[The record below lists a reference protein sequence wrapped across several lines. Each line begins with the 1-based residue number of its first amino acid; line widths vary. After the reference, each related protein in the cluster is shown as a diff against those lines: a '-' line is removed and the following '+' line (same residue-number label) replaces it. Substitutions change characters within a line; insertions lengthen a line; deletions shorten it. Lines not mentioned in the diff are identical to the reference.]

1 MTHTNKDSKKYV
13 DAVRRFDRDRQH
25 GPGEAV
31 DLVKSLAT
39 AKFDETVE
47 LAVRLG
53 VDPRKADQIVRGTVG
68 LPAGTGKNV
77 RVAVF
82 AAGPQAQEAREA
94 GADIVGADDLAERV
108 QGGVLDF
115 DVAIATPDLMR
126 AQVARLGRILG
137 PRGLMPNPKTGTV
150 TEDVGRAVREFKGGR
165 VEYRTDRYGNIHVP
179 VGKVSFD
186 RRALLENIRAVI
198 EELQRAKQ
206 AAAKGRYMRG
216 ITLSSTLGPGVKVD
230 PNPMRALE
238 DELAGRLSSSSA
250 ALLTEY
256 RGLNVRDLAALR
268 SAVRD
273 AGGEYKIY
281 KNTLVRLAVR
291 DLELAELDA
300 LLTGPTAIAFVDGDA
315 VVVAKSLR
323 DFARTN
329 PNLVIKGG
337 LLGKAVLTAADA
349 GALADVA
356 PREVLLA
363 QFAGAL
369 AAPLRQFAGLLAALP
384 RNFAYGLKA

>member
-1 MTHTNKDSKKYV
+1 MGNNDRDSKKYQ
-13 DAVRRFDRDRQH
+13 DAVRRFDPNQQH

-31 DLVKSLAT
+31 DLVKSLAH

-108 QGGVLDF
+108 QGGFLDF
-115 DVAIATPDLMR
+115 DVAIATQDLMR
-126 AQVARLGRILG
+126 SQVARLGRILG

-186 RRALLENIRAVI
+186 RRALLENIRAVVD
-198 EELQRAKQ
+198 ELQRAKP
-206 AAAKGRYMRG
+206 AAAKGRYMKG
-216 ITLSSTLGPGVKVD
+216 ITLSSTMGPGVKVD
-230 PNPMRALE
+230 PNPMRALDE
-238 DELAGRLSSSSA
+238 ELAG
-250 ALLTEY
+250 
-256 RGLNVRDLAALR
+256 
-268 SAVRD
+268 
-273 AGGEYKIY
+273 
-281 KNTLVRLAVR
+281 
-291 DLELAELDA
+291 AE
-300 LLTGPTAIAFVDGDA
+300 
-315 VVVAKSLR
+315 
-323 DFARTN
+323 
-329 PNLVIKGG
+329 
-337 LLGKAVLTAADA
+337 A
-349 GALADVA
+349 GAG
-356 PREVLLA
+356 R
-363 QFAGAL
+363 
-369 AAPLRQFAGLLAALP
+369 
-384 RNFAYGLKA
+384 